1 MTTGFHVQVLNFSN
15 LVEIDGAWTKGDF
28 TALLEQMEFGDQSGL
43 SEADRRD
50 MCLMSLHDLD
60 PDDAAYLVLKHVIGD
75 ALREGQLRN
84 MAHEMLEE
92 KLWEDYVDPACH
104 ERLFNVGSLLHAAVP
119 RVFLKPDAARV
130 RLVVTCLTPAS
141 RELLST
147 EPNESFLVRLLADGM
162 DDQSVLY
169 RMYGDQLRGKS
180 FPDADKIV
188 WIVRAEAASS
198 DVWSVEV
205 ISSGYW
211 LDALQGT
218 KSYDSN
224 AYADVPRA

>member
-1 MTTGFHVQVLNFSN
+1 MTNSFHVQVLDFSN
-15 LVEIDGAWTKGDF
+15 LLEIEGAWTNSDF
-28 TALLEQMEFGDQSGL
+28 AALLEQMEFGDQSGL
-43 SEADRRD
+43 AEDELRD
-50 MCLMSLHDLD
+50 MCLMSLQDLD

-84 MAHEMLEE
+84 MANEMLEE
-92 KLWEDYVDPACH
+92 KLWEDYVDPAYH
-104 ERLFNVGSLLHAAVP
+104 ERLFNVGSLLYAAMP

-130 RLVVTCLTPAS
+130 RLEVTCLTPAS
-141 RELLST
+141 SELLSAV
-147 EPNESFLVRLLADGM
+147 PNESFLVRLLADGM

-188 WIVRAEAASS
+188 WIVRAEAASN

-224 AYADVPRA
+224 AYADVP